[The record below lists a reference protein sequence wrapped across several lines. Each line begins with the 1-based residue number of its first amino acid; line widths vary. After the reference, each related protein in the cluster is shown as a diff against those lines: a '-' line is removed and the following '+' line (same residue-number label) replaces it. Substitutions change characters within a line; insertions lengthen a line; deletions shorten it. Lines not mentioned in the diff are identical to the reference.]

1 MPSPNESGDAFL
13 APGVVAVSDPRA
25 LERCCVRLVPVSSG
39 GGSVDPPQRGFD
51 YRSASPGVS
60 ATGSDSSSSAALA
73 GGPADSGVAG
83 SKDDVEEGEVL
94 ANVFIIIII
103 YE

>member
-1 MPSPNESGDAFL
+1 M
-13 APGVVAVSDPRA
+13 
-25 LERCCVRLVPVSSG
+25 RLVPVSSG

-83 SKDDVEEGEVL
+83 SKDDVEEGEALDQSAHRWKRVCL
-94 ANVFIIIII
+94 VQYNEFSWLFQFLIQ
-103 YE
+103 YN